1 MAKESYSSLTSET
14 RRRVANTA
22 PPHHGTDEASRAV
35 LAHRRLGHVKL
46 AAAAPLG
53 LGTCVGAFAGGRLAS
68 GLDEEPMRLGF
79 GALMVALGA
88 KTLLKKP

>member
-1 MAKESYSSLTSET
+1 MRLTVYAKRSLLS
-14 RRRVANTA
+14 
-22 PPHHGTDEASRAV
+22 GSRACVSHVQSAISATGVAGV

>member
-1 MAKESYSSLTSET
+1 MQVRLLLPE
-14 RRRVANTA
+14 V
-22 PPHHGTDEASRAV
+22 PPGAGPSRAAG
-35 LAHRRLGHVKL
+35 LLLL